1 MVQASKTCSFFELRN
16 NLFCFWS
23 KKLIQINIWLY
34 RYTLGLVNQASAT
47 VILKREIR
55 NSQLLGT
62 LQGIIK
68 DN

>member
-1 MVQASKTCSFFELRN
+1 
-16 NLFCFWS
+16 
-23 KKLIQINIWLY
+23 LY